1 MGLKIALAII
11 FLIYAIL
18 IAYGVWIWWH
28 DLRGIRMYAK
38 KERMRAFRPHVE
50 HDAKEQHDNG
60 DVCKGDDNVSA
71 RLVKCWK
78 HNGIACWL
86 EEITDSQGTHF
97 CGYVESG
104 FADFLDIF
112 AIETVAGERKATATT
127 LRKELALDGISLG
140 DDVPVIKFTTENGET
155 YTGALK
161 RTNAVADKVRAVN
174 AVVIAHAADDQKQCT
189 TACRECCPCCEKNV
203 KEDEK

>member
-11 FLIYAIL
+11 FIIYAIL

-28 DLRGIRMYAK
+28 DLRGIRIYAK
-38 KERMRAFRPHVE
+38 KERMRAFKPHVE
-50 HDAKEQHDNG
+50 HGVKKQHDNS

-127 LRKELALDGISLG
+127 LRKELALDGILLG

>member
-38 KERMRAFRPHVE
+38 KERMRAFSPHVE
-50 HDAKEQHDNG
+50 HGAQKQHDNG

-71 RLVKCWK
+71 RLVKWWK
-78 HNGIACWL
+78 HSGIACWL

-104 FADFLDIF
+104 FASFLGVYEVEI
-112 AIETVAGERKATATT
+112 VAGERKATAAT
-127 LRKELALDGISLG
+127 LRKELALDGILLG
-140 DDVPVIKFTTENGET
+140 DDVPVIKFTTEYGET
-155 YTGALK
+155 YAGALE

-189 TACRECCPCCEKNV
+189 MACRECCQCCEKNV